1 MESERELDV
10 LEYIYRTKEGVRQRD
25 LAEIA
30 GVSLGMINVILKR
43 LVVRGW
49 IKVKK
54 INNRNLHYIVSPA
67 GIEAIS
73 HRSYRFFRRTIKNL
87 VYYKDI
93 LEKLILEI
101 RHKGFTE
108 IMLVGRSEVD
118 FLIEHFCLKY
128 GVGYINR
135 PVLIKNTETEES
147 GIIEFFKSLSVSE
160 NAISRIFLLSEEFI
174 SNNSLYNNEIKIVF
188 LRDVLINEAG

>member
-1 MESERELDV
+1 MEPEKELEV

-54 INNRNLHYIVSPA
+54 INNRNIHYIVSPA
-67 GIEAIS
+67 GMEAIS
-73 HRSYRFFRRTIKNL
+73 HRSYSFFKRTVKNL

-93 LEKLILEI
+93 LERLILEI
-101 RHKGFTE
+101 KHRGYTE
-108 IMLVGRSEVD
+108 VVLVGRSEVD
-118 FLIEHFCLKY
+118 FLVEHFCLKY
-128 GVGYINR
+128 GVGYSNR
-135 PVLIKNTETEES
+135 SDHAANSRSEAAGFIQFLESISLSEIIMSQVFLISEENTPYTTNYDEKVKVLFLREVLIDK
-147 GIIEFFKSLSVSE
+147 
-160 NAISRIFLLSEEFI
+160 A
-174 SNNSLYNNEIKIVF
+174 
-188 LRDVLINEAG
+188 

>member
-128 GVGYINR
+128 GVGYRTMCADAPIVTTGSSGTGSLQADTCTTRYFLYGEEMNR
-135 PVLIKNTETEES
+135 EAGGSTVRHEYGSYLREVLI
-147 GIIEFFKSLSVSE
+147 G
-160 NAISRIFLLSEEFI
+160 
-174 SNNSLYNNEIKIVF
+174 
-188 LRDVLINEAG
+188 